1 MTLGV
6 RKLIVLVLVAAI
18 FLLANV
24 WLVVNWL
31 DKAGVIDLARHIR
44 TEYLTGT
51 AITIIIVLLVLLVRP
66 RSSGAKLLR
75 RCPVCDHL
83 LLGRAKYCGECG
95 SRA

>member
-6 RKLIVLVLVAAI
+6 RKPIVFVLVAAVS
-18 FLLANV
+18 LPANV
-24 WLVVNWL
+24 WLVANWL

-51 AITIIIVLLVLLVRP
+51 AVTIIILLLVLLVRP
-66 RSSGAKLLR
+66 RSNGAKLFGGCR
-75 RCPVCDHL
+75 VCDRV
-83 LLGRAKYCGECG
+83 LLGRAGYCGECG